1 MGCWWLFVSVCY
13 LVLLVWVCG
22 SGLVLIVLFLLL
34 SLLVLPVGLIVVLAV
49 LLGFEWFAI
58 WLCLVGLFYFAFLV

>member
-1 MGCWWLFVSVCY
+1 M
-13 LVLLVWVCG
+13 
-22 SGLVLIVLFLLL
+22 LIVLFLLL
-34 SLLVLPVGLIVVLAV
+34 SLLVFPVGLIVVLAV